1 MTAAYRTRDQRV
13 ADDYLGSFAACSK
26 CRQPTEHSE
35 LATFG
40 AQCRPCFATYCAEA
54 NSDAPPP
61 RTPAE
66 RRAVLQRL
74 ERSAG
79 GISRNH
85 AAERVKALRNLEA
98 SGKQLGGAQ
107 LWVLACCEQKL
118 GIGPAI
124 PEDVPA

>member
-1 MTAAYRTRDQRV
+1 MTGAYRTRDQRV
-13 ADDYLGSFAACSK
+13 ADEYLGGFAACSK

-35 LATFG
+35 LSTFG

-66 RRAVLQRL
+66 RRAVLERL
-74 ERSAG
+74 KLSAG
-79 GISRNH
+79 GISLNH

-124 PEDVPA
+124 AEDAPA